1 MVVVYLL
8 IIELNYKKRK
18 LWYLVP
24 ICILCNI
31 VVVVMHAVHSML
43 IDRQYLIDLEEC
55 QRMRTNYNQVVVF
68 IMNRLLHN

>member
-18 LWYLVP
+18 LWYLIP

-31 VVVVMHAVHSML
+31 VFVVMHAVHSML
-43 IDRQYLIDLEEC
+43 IDRQYLIDLEDC
-55 QRMRTNYNQVVVF
+55 QRMRTNYNQVVV
-68 IMNRLLHN
+68 IYYE

>member
-24 ICILCNI
+24 SICILCNI

-55 QRMRTNYNQVVVF
+55 QRMRTNYNQVVV
-68 IMNRLLHN
+68 IYYE

>member
-24 ICILCNI
+24 TCICILCNI
-31 VVVVMHAVHSML
+31 VFVVMHAVHPIL
-43 IDRQYLIDLEEC
+43 IDRQYLIDLEDC
-55 QRMRTNYNQVVVF
+55 QRMRTNYNQVVV
-68 IMNRLLHN
+68 IYYE